1 VAGEADRA
9 VFQVTATSAV
19 TSQIHTTVVATEG
32 YRRVLLI
39 RVKSHKPGSTEPD
52 LHSQLESLFDQ
63 VWRSEADWRLWD
75 RVDAAV
81 LIETLRAKRARTL
94 PDEKA
99 A

>member
-1 VAGEADRA
+1 
-9 VFQVTATSAV
+9 
-19 TSQIHTTVVATEG
+19 VVDEPG
-32 YRRVLLI
+32 LI
-39 RVKSHKPGSTEPD
+39 ARYWVRVKSKSRSTEPD

-81 LIETLRAKRARTL
+81 MLETLRAKRAQRL

>member
-1 VAGEADRA
+1 
-9 VFQVTATSAV
+9 
-19 TSQIHTTVVATEG
+19 
-32 YRRVLLI
+32 
-39 RVKSHKPGSTEPD
+39 VKRKSGSKEPD

-81 LIETLRAKRARTL
+81 MLESLRAQRANSL
-94 PDEKA
+94 ADEKA

>member
-1 VAGEADRA
+1 
-9 VFQVTATSAV
+9 
-19 TSQIHTTVVATEG
+19 VVADGATTE
-32 YRRVLLI
+32 RCLI
-39 RVKSHKPGSTEPD
+39 RVKNKPVSTNPD

-81 LIETLRAKRARTL
+81 MLETLRAKRANRL

>member
-1 VAGEADRA
+1 M
-9 VFQVTATSAV
+9 
-19 TSQIHTTVVATEG
+19 VVETGWCA
-32 YRRVLLI
+32 RLLF
-39 RVKSHKPGSTEPD
+39 RVKSSKPGSTDPD
-52 LHSQLESLFDQ
+52 LHSQLESLFHQ

-81 LIETLRAKRARTL
+81 MIETLRAKRAARL